1 MKKFDR
7 LSALMIRL
15 ALYSAISVSLIC
27 LLTDKTT
34 QASTPVQFK
43 LIRNQ
48 MIVIQVKLNGAGP
61 FEFLLDTGTN
71 TTIIEPELAQQLKL
85 HPQDRLE
92 LMTVAGAQAVPR
104 AQLGSVVLGS
114 AVAENLEA
122 LITELPSLRALHSS
136 IRGVLGQ
143 NFLAR
148 FNYLLDY
155 GKRQIEFEG
164 DGELADRMCGVRLP
178 FEQIEGLMVVSA
190 QAGSSKAWRLVLDSA
205 SPDLIL
211 FGPLTPS
218 NGFGIVYYGAAW
230 LAATTSAGSQAVQ
243 QGRLRALRIGET
255 AFADLSVTALPPDG
269 RAEDGLLPMSLF
281 RAVYVNHQEHYL
293 ILNPSARTSR

>member
-1 MKKFDR
+1 MKKTDRIHASIIR
-7 LSALMIRL
+7 LS
-15 ALYSAISVSLIC
+15 LYSIISVSLIC
-27 LLTDKTT
+27 LLTDKTAGAT
-34 QASTPVQFK
+34 STIQFK

-48 MIVIQVKLNGAGP
+48 MIVIQVTLNGVGP

-71 TTIIEPELAQQLKL
+71 TTIIEPELAQQLRL
-85 HPQDRLE
+85 CPQDRLE
-92 LMTVAGAQAVPR
+92 LMTVAGAQAVPH
-104 AQLGSVVLGS
+104 AQLGCVAVGS

-122 LITELPSLRALHSS
+122 LITEMPSIRTLHAG

-155 GKRQIEFEG
+155 GKRQIQFEG
-164 DGELADRMCGVRLP
+164 DGELAHRLGGMRVP
-178 FEQIEGLMVVSA
+178 FEQIEGLIVVDA
-190 QAGSSKAWRLVLDSA
+190 QPTSLKSWRLKLDSA
-205 SPDLIL
+205 SADLIL
-211 FGPLTPS
+211 FAPLTPS
-218 NGFGIVYYGAAW
+218 NGLEMVYRSNAW
-230 LAATTSAGSQAVQ
+230 LATATGASSRAVQ

-281 RAVYVNHQEHYL
+281 RAVYVNHQEHYV
-293 ILNPSARTSR
+293 ILNPRPRASQ